1 VSKNFKIKNGLE
13 TTNITA
19 SSNISSSGT
28 ITSTQFNAGN
38 KQSVKYFANGDQI
51 RFGNATQKT
60 SIRGA
65 TATIVPNITA
75 SGDISSSGTITA
87 ATLDAAAVSDGLAA
101 AIVAEIDNDEI
112 SGDKINGGTIGSTTI
127 TALAGNLSLGDNNI
141 TNVGSLAADS
151 IVVDDAAQG
160 LNITFGGNTTKNKIT
175 LTDNLA
181 DALNITEG
189 SNSYI
194 KFTTTNSSEKILV
207 SKDTEFLG
215 DVSGSSISTGS
226 FGRLEGNGAGLTN
239 VSATLPGGV
248 VSSSAA
254 GSSQGKFKLNG
265 VDVDVNG
272 LGTNGDPTFDTLT
285 LDAGGL
291 KGVGAFSSSAQLPSG
306 IFSASAAGSSQG
318 KFKLNGVDVDV
329 NGLGTDGDVTF
340 DTLTLDAGGLKGA
353 GVFSSSAQ
361 LPAGLVSASSAGSS
375 QGKFKLN
382 GVDVDVNGLGTDGD
396 VTFDTLTLDAGGLKG
411 AGVISSSAQIAT
423 DISGSI
429 VESSASFST
438 RVSANE
444 VVTAKTLV
452 SSSAQINSLIND
464 TIAATIVG
472 EIDNDEIPIA
482 KLASDAITIGGAG
495 STTLGGTATV
505 ANILKGSTTISS
517 SAQFGSSD
525 NVQFNQITASGNL
538 SASGTTT
545 LKTLT
550 IKGLSNQG
558 SEATAVM
565 INGSSVVGTRE
576 LGSNAFT
583 STTIG
588 TTTNALTAGDGL
600 NNGGG
605 TFTGAT
611 ARTFSVNSA
620 SIAPFFSASM
630 NSFTTIGNISS
641 SAGTVSAEH
650 LFSSD
655 DAEITADLSVG
666 GVLSVAGDIRHI
678 GDTDTKI
685 VFGTDSIAFRAGAT
699 ELLKLTEAST
709 DTISFGAAISSHIT
723 ASGNISGS
731 NGNILGFN
739 NITIVGTGSAGYLT
753 ANEISASGTIKAVTL
768 DAAAVTDGLAAAIVA
783 EIDNDEI
790 PIAKLAE
797 DAITIAGTSTVLG
810 GSITADTI
818 AGQIS
823 ADTISGNQ
831 INGGTINAVTI
842 SDLTATKL
850 NVTHFTSSFIT
861 SSTIQT
867 EGSNIF
873 GDAIIDTH
881 LFNGHITASGNI
893 SASGN
898 GFFDDLTVKDDLVVG
913 DDIFLSDSVVH
924 SGDTDTKIA
933 FATDKITLAAGGV
946 DMITLTEATT
956 DTIALGAAIS
966 SHITASGNISS
977 SGTIKAA
984 TLDAD
989 AVTDGLAAII
999 VAEIDNDEIPIAK
1012 LAEDAVTVTAGTGL
1026 TGGGSITLGG
1036 SATVNVIGGD
1046 GITANANDVAI
1057 TAAQTTITSIF
1068 ATDLKIGEDDQTKI
1082 DFEDTNQINFYANNT
1097 EVADIKDGGINVNG
1111 HITAS
1116 GNISASGNILTSGNI
1131 TSLGTITAEQ
1141 ITSTDDITALGDISS
1156 SGTLI
1161 SKNINVAEKII
1172 HLGDANTEI
1181 AFTSDQITFT
1191 AGAVEMIRLVEGSND
1206 AVVVNDLS
1214 ADMDFRVESNANTHM
1229 LFVDGGNN
1237 TVGIN
1242 MALPSASL
1250 DITGDLRVSSHI
1262 TASGNI
1268 SASGDVIALTGTGS
1282 FGEINLEDNKK
1293 IKIGTGDDLHIW
1305 HNGSNSYIQD
1315 KGTGALYID
1324 GTEIRV
1330 RAQNNGNTIA
1340 VFTQGAGTELKHNN
1354 STKFETS
1361 DGGINVTGHITASGV
1376 VSASGGF
1383 VGDGSNLSNVSA
1395 TIGGNTFATD
1405 LKIGRDADNLI
1416 DFTTDNQIQFRV
1428 NAGNEL
1434 KLNNAALFPAANDG
1448 HSLGSA
1454 GLAFSDLF
1462 LADAAVINFNNGE
1475 INLTQTDAALVM
1487 SGSGTTTLEVKGNI
1501 TVDGNLSNVA
1511 TTHITA
1517 SGNISSSGELSANT
1531 VVVGSTITHI
1541 GDTNTLIS
1549 FGTDTLTFKA
1559 GNEAFITI
1567 TEDGSQDNIVVGDG
1581 GDIDFH
1587 VKAGGS
1593 NTLFAQG
1600 SSQNIGIGTA
1610 TPTEKLEIVAGGR
1623 IKVTPGTDATGSILS
1638 LANDQDVLL
1647 SSQNDSATNDPQQFV
1662 LKHNAGATELINRR
1676 GDLILSASGDITTTD
1691 NLEVQGN
1698 ISGSGASNLTIG
1710 GNATINGNIDLEG
1723 DIDVNGTANLDNIDV
1738 DGTSNFAD
1746 NITIAENKAIFFD
1759 STDTFIKANT
1769 GAAEDLVISA
1779 DEDIILAPDDNIQ
1792 IEHGATAYA
1801 EFMGDERE
1809 LRITGNVSASGFI
1822 STNTNITASGNLEV
1836 LGNIS
1841 GSGTSTITIGG
1852 KLIAG
1857 SKSFVINK
1865 PEGGKLEYGVLEGQQ
1880 NDVFYRGELKGD
1892 NVIYLPKEWE
1902 WLVDENTI
1910 TTQLTSIGKHQ
1921 ELFVK
1926 EIKENKIFIDINGMF
1941 KTKENIHCYYI
1952 IHGTRKDIEL
1962 IRNHQW

>member
-1 VSKNFKIKNGLE
+1 MSKNFKIKNGLE

-19 SSNISSSGT
+19 SSNISASGT
-28 ITSTQFNAGN
+28 IKSTGN
-38 KQSVKYFANGDQI
+38 ILSSGRV
-51 RFGNATQKT
+51 T
-60 SIRGA
+60 GA
-65 TATIVPNITA
+65 TLAGTIITGAQTNIT
-75 SGDISSSGTITA
+75 SVGTLTN
-87 ATLDAAAVSDGLAA
+87 LQV
-101 AIVAEIDNDEI
+101 DNI
-112 SGDKINGGTIGSTTI
+112 NINGSTIK
-127 TALAGNLSLGDNNI
+127 D
-141 TNVGSLAADS
+141 
-151 IVVDDAAQG
+151 
-160 LNITFGGNTTKNKIT
+160 
-175 LTDNLA
+175 
-181 DALNITEG
+181 
-189 SNSYI
+189 
-194 KFTTTNSSEKILV
+194 FTS
-207 SKDTEFLG
+207 
-215 DVSGSSISTGS
+215 VSGSSISTGS

-699 ELLKLTEAST
+699 ELLKLTEASP

-1116 GNISASGNILTSGNI
+1116 NNISASGGFHTFGGVLNVDEVRSVDQTTNKLILEDDQSLATNMVSLMSVNFLNLFADGNNNGTGKVRILDGSYDADTANEVAEFSPEGIELHAPITTHITASGNISASGNILTSGNI

-1268 SASGDVIALTGTGS
+1268 SASGFISASS
-1282 FGEINLEDNKK
+1282 FA
-1293 IKIGTGDDLHIW
+1293 GD
-1305 HNGSNSYIQD
+1305 
-1315 KGTGALYID
+1315 
-1324 GTEIRV
+1324 
-1330 RAQNNGNTIA
+1330 
-1340 VFTQGAGTELKHNN
+1340 GAGLT
-1354 STKFETS
+1354 
-1361 DGGINVTGHITASGV
+1361 
-1376 VSASGGF
+1376 
-1383 VGDGSNLSNVSA
+1383 NVSA

-1434 KLNNAALFPAANDG
+1434 KLNNAHLFPAANDG

-1647 SSQNDSATNDPQQFV
+1647 SSQNDSATGDPQQFV

-1852 KLIAG
+1852 KLVAG
-1857 SKSFVINK
+1857 SKSFLINK

-1880 NDVFYRGELKGD
+1880 NDVFFRGELKGD
-1892 NVIYLPKEWE
+1892 NIIHLPQEWE

-1926 EIKENKIFIDINGMF
+1926 EIKENKIFIDINGIC

-1952 IHGTRKDIEL
+1952 IHGTRKDIKL
-1962 IRNHQW
+1962 IRNHQ